1 MADQFYS
8 YNYEDDQVQ
17 YGEGEY
23 NFEAMPQGPP
33 PSRDTTEALENAAR
47 EYFQTGCIVDPECA
61 AFFRKFFGAF
71 VFGSSESPPLF
82 GSSEVTASTNDVHGK
97 LTVEMEAIM
106 YSMRIPKKSVLPVE
120 EPLGI
125 TLTNFLEE
133 IGQNIPEF
141 VRDQT
146 SARAELRVSM
156 QRDAELQF
164 RREAHRPP
172 APPAAGGAPPAAGG
186 APPAAGGAPPA
197 AGGAPSD
204 AAAYMIK
211 LQACWNACSPHAP
224 WAPLKFEVESGIRN
238 QYKRPVDLT
247 SRQDVYSAFITA
259 YRSSRLIGLLREQHP
274 QQDLVTLVFETEA
287 DVWAACGG
295 HASRLPPNTWITLG
309 NALGTA
315 ELLALDG
322 DGAYQDHFANFVKEA
337 DPKVPEV
344 LEDAYLG
351 SATSMESQ
359 LYAILKDKLLIKQT
373 EKSFHIWTYLPNS
386 RKMVPL
392 SMTSVLRLG
401 GHDELNLQEHADKLV
416 MTAMKDG
423 YIDCS
428 GGSVLQ
434 QLILQ
439 NRIPEGHN
447 TACKWLK
454 ITNVDINPP
463 DEAESSIMYRLVNQF
478 RRGKDKVLQNLTSG
492 FGKRLGG
499 ERALLVVD
507 AEYRR
512 HFIAL
517 CRANYQLKQMTLG
530 PGVMSDR
537 RRRLS
542 SQQQIRRES
551 LHFFQVRNGTG
562 TRISSQFLTR

>member
-1 MADQFYS
+1 M
-8 YNYEDDQVQ
+8 
-17 YGEGEY
+17 
-23 NFEAMPQGPP
+23 
-33 PSRDTTEALENAAR
+33 
-47 EYFQTGCIVDPECA
+47 
-61 AFFRKFFGAF
+61 
-71 VFGSSESPPLF
+71 
-82 GSSEVTASTNDVHGK
+82 
-97 LTVEMEAIM
+97 
-106 YSMRIPKKSVLPVE
+106 
-120 EPLGI
+120 
-125 TLTNFLEE
+125 
-133 IGQNIPEF
+133 
-141 VRDQT
+141 
-146 SARAELRVSM
+146 
-156 QRDAELQF
+156 
-164 RREAHRPP
+164 
-172 APPAAGGAPPAAGG
+172 
-186 APPAAGGAPPA
+186 
-197 AGGAPSD
+197 
-204 AAAYMIK
+204 
-211 LQACWNACSPHAP
+211 
-224 WAPLKFEVESGIRN
+224 
-238 QYKRPVDLT
+238 
-247 SRQDVYSAFITA
+247 
-259 YRSSRLIGLLREQHP
+259 GLLREQHP

-309 NALGTA
+309 DALGTA

-322 DGAYQDHFANFVKEA
+322 DGAYQDHFANFVEDDQSVHESLK
-337 DPKVPEV
+337 
-344 LEDAYLG
+344 DAYLG

-359 LYAILKDKLLIKQT
+359 LYAILKDGTEVRRTVNNFHVWAYKL
-373 EKSFHIWTYLPNS
+373 NA
-386 RKMVPL
+386 RKMIPL

-401 GHDELNLQEHADKLV
+401 GHDENCLQEHADKLV

-428 GGSVLQ
+428 SGSVLQ

-439 NRIPEGHN
+439 NRIPDANN
-447 TACKWLK
+447 TATKCLNV
-454 ITNVDINPP
+454 TNDINPP
-463 DEAESSIMYRLVNQF
+463 VIRNPLQDQAPGGREEAGDSDDPSVRDNQAAAAAAAAAAAPARGLFGDWRGRGGAQPQAAAAAAAAAPARGLFGDWGGRGGAQPQAAAAAGAPAAAAGAPAAAASVPAAAASAAAVARPEAAAAPHAEDEVDSIMISKLVNQF
-478 RRGKDKVLQNLTSG
+478 RRGKDKVLQNLTLG

-551 LHFFQVRNGTG
+551 LHFFQVKNGTG